1 MACKSIGSPAIQPAA
16 HLDSGTQPRRLGT
29 GKRMV
34 WRCFFP
40 GNFVRK
46 ISCPEKK
53 GSRMDAQNH
62 VFLNGLKLLNSL
74 TKNTC
79 QSHHFV
85 ISFCFSKAFFVK
97 CPGCKFPQR
106 RSYLV
111 AENFYPP
118 RVILHQ
124 ARPNSTKDSH
134 GLKKT

>member
-1 MACKSIGSPAIQPAA
+1 MACKSKGSPAIQPAA
-16 HLDSGTQPRRLGT
+16 HLDLGTPRRLGT

-40 GNFVRK
+40 GK
-46 ISCPEKK
+46 KSCPEKRGHEWMLK
-53 GSRMDAQNH
+53 IM
-62 VFLNGLKLLNSL
+62 FFFNGLKLLNSL

-79 QSHHFV
+79 QSRHFV

-134 GLKKT
+134 GFKKT